1 MRLFIAI
8 NFDGQIKSS
17 IDNIIKNI
25 EKYANQG
32 RFVKKEHLHLTLEF
46 LGEISEER
54 VEDITSAM
62 EVLNS
67 APFTLFLSSI
77 GFFKGRDGH
86 IYWFGITENNDL
98 MNMQEKLHNLLL
110 ERGFKLENRKYK
122 PHITIG
128 RKVRLVNT
136 FDLGELEE
144 SIKEIQIPVNSIELM
159 KSERIDGKLVYTEL
173 FSKSLNGTSH

>member
-8 NFDGQIKSS
+8 NFDGQVKSN
-17 IDNIIKNI
+17 IDNIIKII

-46 LGEISEER
+46 LGEIAEER

-67 APFTLFLSSI
+67 APFTISLSSI

-86 IYWFGITENNDL
+86 IYWLGITENKDL
-98 MNMQEKLHNLLL
+98 MDMQEELHDLLL
-110 ERGFKLENRKYK
+110 ERAFKLENRKYK
-122 PHITIG
+122 PHVTIG
-128 RKVRLVNT
+128 RKVKMVNA
-136 FDLGELEE
+136 FNLDELKE
-144 SIKEIQIPVNSIELM
+144 SIREIQIPVNSIELM
-159 KSERIDGKLVYTEL
+159 KSERIDGKLVYTEI
-173 FSKSLNGTSH
+173 FSKALRS